1 MSERSSETESEESQ
15 EDPEN
20 AEIGEVV
27 ANQKITYALFKA
39 YMDWQTKN
47 KAGVKVAVPIPP
59 PVIVPVE
66 QPAVV
71 PSFGIG
77 RSRFVRTGFIDTN
90 KLIGEELEEDEVE

>member
-39 YMDWQTKN
+39 YMDW
-47 KAGVKVAVPIPP
+47 
-59 PVIVPVE
+59 
-66 QPAVV
+66 
-71 PSFGIG
+71 
-77 RSRFVRTGFIDTN
+77 
-90 KLIGEELEEDEVE
+90 